1 VKQHR
6 SLGESRRASTTR
18 SGVGLLPLALIAWD
32 TGSAEAQHDSASRSA
47 RVPAVARPVLPEW
60 PAPVPVDGMPLHRSL
75 EWPVLAMR
83 GETTYVVGNT
93 LPVGESANHSLGV
106 WGVVILR
113 FPGAPIDPP
122 RGDFVFKYP
131 KAAIDTD
138 GRLHLVW
145 GEPADRVRASRELA
159 GNSPTSLWYARYDRG
174 RWSDPER
181 IVEGD
186 MLQWSDA
193 SSGPSVDPA
202 GRVHVV
208 TSAWL
213 LTGRPAVVY
222 ARRSAGSWERHDIGG
237 LATYAALAAWG
248 RDSLAIAYTGP
259 DPTVRG
265 TQALLFVTSGN
276 AGRTWSVPSTVI
288 HAAPNTIFDVTLQHA
303 GGQLHLFWRQG
314 SVARGASQVLRY
326 LRSGNL
332 GRDWIPQPDAQLSA
346 ARHQL
351 RFSAAANPCGS
362 AVAIAESIGGTA
374 DSLTLFLDEIRWMR
388 GSVTTRPLFPQFAL
402 AGSPGVVADQRA
414 FRVVFKAL
422 VDPST
427 STIPTLA
434 AVTTACGDR
443 SRRGRDAPK

>member
-1 VKQHR
+1 MP
-6 SLGESRRASTTR
+6 
-18 SGVGLLPLALIAWD
+18 VGGIP
-32 TGSAEAQHDSASRSA
+32 RN
-47 RVPAVARPVLPEW
+47 
-60 PAPVPVDGMPLHRSL
+60 RSL

-93 LPVGESANHSLGV
+93 LPVGESANESARV

-113 FPGAPIDPP
+113 LPGAPLDAPP
-122 RGDFVFKYP
+122 GDFVFKYP
-131 KAAIDTD
+131 KGAIDTD

-145 GEPADRVRASRELA
+145 GEPADRVRASRELG
-159 GNSPTSLWYARYDRG
+159 GNSPTSLWYARYDHG

-186 MLQWSDA
+186 MLHWGDA
-193 SSGPSVDPA
+193 SSGPSVDAA

-213 LTGRPAVVY
+213 LTARPAVVY
-222 ARRSAGSWERHDIGG
+222 ARRSASGWERHDIGAA
-237 LATYAALAAWG
+237 ATYAALAAWG

-259 DPTVRG
+259 DPTTRA
-265 TQALLFVTSGN
+265 TQALLFVTSGD
-276 AGRTWSVPSTVI
+276 AGRTWSVPTTVI
-288 HAAPNTIFDVTLQHA
+288 RAMPNSIFDVTVQHA
-303 GGQLHLFWRQG
+303 GGELHLFWRQG
-314 SVARGASQVLRY
+314 SLARGASQLLRY

-332 GRDWIPQPDAQLSA
+332 GRDWIPQPDAHLSA

-351 RFSAAANPCGS
+351 RFAVAANPCGS
-362 AVAIAESIGGTA
+362 TVAIAESIGGSA

-388 GSVTTRPLFPQFAL
+388 ASVTTRPLFPQFAL

-414 FRVVFKAL
+414 FRLVFKAL

-434 AVTTACGDR
+434 AVTTACGHPT
-443 SRRGRDAPK
+443 RRGRGAPK